1 MMISDKFLFYF
12 GNTIVFF
19 SFFPTAVFF
28 MKRKIVLETLS
39 LFIYVFISS
48 IADIIGLY
56 LINDYEIRTTFQYFF
71 IIFEILVI
79 SIMYLTIVNN
89 VYFKL
94 SIKLLALLFVVFY
107 ILYLLFSK
115 SFLKT
120 YYYFE
125 PIEAFFIV
133 MYSISYLYEK
143 IKNSDLLNVSENYFF
158 WINSAFL
165 IHFGST
171 FILVLLTPF
180 FDTAD
185 TYNMNILGLYY
196 YVICILFQTILT
208 IGVWKIKPT

>member
-1 MMISDKFLFYF
+1 MITDKFLLYIAYI
-12 GNTIVFF
+12 GLFF

-28 MKRKIVLETLS
+28 IKRKISIETLS
-39 LFIYVFISS
+39 LFIYVFISI
-48 IADIIGLY
+48 IADIIGVY
-56 LINDYEIRTTFQYFF
+56 LINDDEIRTRIQYFF
-71 IIFEILVI
+71 TIFEILVI

>member
-12 GNTIVFF
+12 TNTILFF

-28 MKRKIVLETLS
+28 IKRKIGLETLS

-71 IIFEILVI
+71 TIFEILAI
-79 SIMYLTIVNN
+79 SIMYLTIVTN

-94 SIKLLALLFVVFY
+94 SIKLLALLFVVFN

-120 YYYFE
+120 YYYFD
-125 PIEAFFIV
+125 PIEAFLIV
-133 MYSISYLYEK
+133 IYSISYLYEK
-143 IKNSDLLNVSENYFF
+143 IKNSYLLNVSENYFF

-165 IHFGST
+165 LHFGST
-171 FILVLLTPF
+171 FILALFTPF
-180 FDTAD
+180 FDTTN
-185 TYNMNILGLYY
+185 TYNMNTLGLYY
-196 YVICILFQTILT
+196 LLISLLFQTFLT
-208 IGVWKIKPT
+208 IGVWKIKRV

>member
-1 MMISDKFLFYF
+1 MTDKFLHYLSY
-12 GNTIVFF
+12 IVVIFPLLPTTLFF
-19 SFFPTAVFF
+19 I
-28 MKRKIVLETLS
+28 KRVIGLETLS

-56 LINDYEIRTTFQYFF
+56 LINDYENRITFQYFF
-71 IIFEILVI
+71 TIFEILVI
-79 SIMYLTIVNN
+79 SIMYFTIVTN

-94 SIKLLALLFVVFY
+94 SIKLLALLFVVFN

-125 PIEAFFIV
+125 PIEAFLIV
-133 MYSISYLYEK
+133 IYSISYLYEK
-143 IKNSDLLNVSENYFF
+143 IKNSDVLNVSENYFF

-165 IHFGST
+165 MHFGST
-171 FILVLLTPF
+171 FILALFTPF

-196 YVICILFQTILT
+196 YLISILFQTILT
-208 IGVWKIKPT
+208 IGVWKIKRV